1 MAHLLGSVTVMAPCV
16 EPQSGDPMENLS
28 LEVRHFHVALISI
41 Y

>member
-16 EPQSGDPMENLS
+16 EMQSRDPMENLS
-28 LEVRHFHVALISI
+28 SEVRHFHVAFISI